1 MSDYIIRAALRVTS
15 GPYEGKKTMNNSQ
28 NEMVVL
34 GPFVSCGETCCM
46 VLIAYYTLT
55 DSQCLWCHVLHHTFH
70 VVWVGCPQTTL
81 TNLPGPQCTPPTY
94 YNCYVG
100 RSNGSG

>member
-34 GPFVSCGETCCM
+34 GPFVSCGEN
-46 VLIAYYTLT
+46 VLYGT
-55 DSQCLWCHVLHHTFH
+55 DSLLHIN
-70 VVWVGCPQTTL
+70 W
-81 TNLPGPQCTPPTY
+81 
-94 YNCYVG
+94 
-100 RSNGSG
+100 